1 MFLGY
6 EKEIIENLI
15 GNNDKIKF
23 VYNKE
28 FKSGVSSSIKT
39 GLNHICKNTEAF
51 FVCLGDMPNVNQNIY
66 NKLIKARYKYNK
78 KLKREHKKE
87 IIIPTYEGLEG
98 NPVLFSKFMKEK
110 IVNIKGD
117 YGAKEIIELNK
128 KKVLNIPCSSKGITL
143 DYDTQE
149 DFVS

>member
-1 MFLGY
+1 M
-6 EKEIIENLI
+6 
-15 GNNDKIKF
+15 
-23 VYNKE
+23 
-28 FKSGVSSSIKT
+28 
-39 GLNHICKNTEAF
+39 
-51 FVCLGDMPNVNQNIY
+51 
-66 NKLIKARYKYNK
+66 
-78 KLKREHKKE
+78 
-87 IIIPTYEGLEG
+87 
-98 NPVLFSKFMKEK
+98 LFSKFMKEK